1 MIRTGHSTPTPTNP
15 QVQFAVCRART
26 PCGPGHGSSGHGASG
41 SRRGFTLLELLAV
54 IAVVA
59 ALTGLVIGAGRRAA
73 EAGKTARARAELA
86 VLSAA
91 LEDYQRQ
98 YGDYPQTNDASR
110 LLQSLLGKLG
120 PLGNPIDGRVR
131 LEVAKFA
138 IALPTAPDVLLDP
151 FVESNALLLD
161 PWRQPYRYVYQVPAV
176 GWTNTSYVLYS
187 IGPDEADAPTLL
199 AGGFID
205 AAAAAN
211 ADNLY
216 ANRH

>member
-1 MIRTGHSTPTPTNP
+1 MTRTGHSTPTPTNP
-15 QVQFAVCRART
+15 QVQFAVRQART

-41 SRRGFTLLELLAV
+41 ARRGFTLLELLAV
-54 IAVVA
+54 IAVIAV
-59 ALTGLVIGAGRRAA
+59 LTGLVIGVGRRAS
-73 EAGKTARARAELA
+73 EAGKTARAQAELA
-86 VLSAA
+86 VLAAA

-98 YGDYPQTNDASR
+98 YGDYPRTNDASR
-110 LLQSLLGKLG
+110 LLQSLLGRMG
-120 PLGNPIDGRVR
+120 PWGDPVDGPVR

-138 IALPTAPDVLLDP
+138 IALPSAPDLLLDP
-151 FVESNALLLD
+151 LVAADALLLD
-161 PWRQPYRYVYQVPAV
+161 PWNQPYRYVYRVPAG
-176 GWTNTSYVLYS
+176 GWTNSSYELYS
-187 IGPDEADAPTLL
+187 IGPDGADAPTLL